1 VKVYI
6 GGRTGKQKH
15 RNPGAFKENGSIE
28 LWIFDP
34 TTAVAV
40 DRVVSPAHGSTVDQ
54 AKVYPLVLIQMARA
68 RTNDQGRE
76 QAGCG
81 GAHAGDRSDAVAPR
95 RKFAGAALDQA
106 IGYHFVRE
114 RALRIA
120 EKHAHTSS
128 GSRWR
133 FGHPRRPT
141 PKGGVAVL
149 TGVRASVLQC
159 A

>member
-1 VKVYI
+1 V
-6 GGRTGKQKH
+6 
-15 RNPGAFKENGSIE
+15 
-28 LWIFDP
+28 
-34 TTAVAV
+34 V

-54 AKVYPLVLIQMARA
+54 AKVYPPVLIQIARA

-95 RKFAGAALDQA
+95 RKFAGTALDQA
-106 IGYHFVRE
+106 IGHHFMRE
-114 RALRIA
+114 WALRVA

-128 GSRWR
+128 GSRWQL
-133 FGHPRRPT
+133 GHPRRPT
-141 PKGGVAVL
+141 PKGGIAVL